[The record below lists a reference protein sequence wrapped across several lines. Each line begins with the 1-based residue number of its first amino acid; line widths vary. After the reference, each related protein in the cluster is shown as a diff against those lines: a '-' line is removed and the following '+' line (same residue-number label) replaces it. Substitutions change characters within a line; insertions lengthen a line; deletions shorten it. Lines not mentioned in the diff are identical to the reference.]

1 MMARFRAICGSYK
14 THAGWSL
21 TTVATVITILSLLGL
36 LPWAT
41 RAELTEHKADLSGV
55 IGRMAGQIDALYHAL
70 GAPDVIGGRR
80 DLREHREAERDGRR

>member
-41 RAELTEHKADLSGV
+41 RAELTEHKADLSSV
-55 IGRMAGQIDALYHAL
+55 IGRMAAQIDALYYSL
-70 GAPDVIGGRR
+70 GAPPTAAP
-80 DLREHREAERDGRR
+80 LRGQRAAEREERR

>member
-1 MMARFRAICGSYK
+1 MMTRLRAFCGTYV

-41 RAELTEHKADLSGV
+41 RAELTEQKAD
-55 IGRMAGQIDALYHAL
+55 IGAVLGRIEARIDAIYRSL
-70 GAPDVIGGRR
+70 GSPPVAG
-80 DLREHREAERDGRR
+80 DLVREHRAAERRR

>member
-1 MMARFRAICGSYK
+1 MMARMRVFCGTYA

-41 RAELTEHKADLSGV
+41 RAELTEHKTD
-55 IGRMAGQIDALYHAL
+55 IGTVLARIESRIDAIYRSL
-70 GAPDVIGGRR
+70 GSPPVTGG
-80 DLREHREAERDGRR
+80 LREHRASERGR